1 MAATNTDT
9 SWRFKETKK
18 SGLMGTGGIGFTI
31 GSSKST
37 HDLREQG
44 TTQSGSFSTVGSTGG
59 DVSITAGKQAHIGG
73 ADIIAQKDISL
84 TGDSV
89 VIEPGHDKRTR
100 DEKYEQKSSGL
111 TVALSG
117 TAGSA
122 LNSAVT
128 TAQSAKQSSDS
139 RLAALK
145 GTQAALSGVQAGQA
159 VALDQAR
166 GTSDSGNT
174 NTVGISASLGSQS
187 SKSSSHMQSETTTG
201 STLNAGSN
209 VTLRAT
215 GSDITVAGSQ
225 IKAGQDVTLDA
236 ARDVNLLASQDT
248 QQTSGKN
255 SSSGGSIGVGLGVG
269 SGGAGLSISAN
280 ANSSKGHEKGNG
292 VWQNE
297 TTVDAGN
304 QLTINSGRDTTLAG
318 AQVSGETVVADIGR
332 NLTITSLQDSDH
344 YDSRQHSVSGGVG
357 YTFGAGGF
365 SGSISASRDKM
376 SSDYDSVQEQS
387 GIFAGKGG
395 FDVTVGNHTQLDGG
409 VIASTAEAG
418 RNRLDTG
425 TLGFSDIHNRAE
437 FETEHQGAGISS
449 GGSIGSQFAG
459 NMANGLL
466 AGGGNSGDAEGTTR
480 AAVSEGTLT
489 VRDTANQQQHVA
501 DLSRDAAENNALS
514 VAQNQDRIKELSQ
527 CQDNSGCKA
536 DVTEKYKQLNAKQH
550 QSVVECKG
558 AQDCVNKA
566 NEAGGLQTAYANRL
580 GELGDKLHNTGS
592 LTTEEKQEWGYLQ
605 GVLPQLEADRNAAIH
620 NALMSGDSSEA
631 KQLAINSLAQT
642 IGTSAAGIAAGI
654 GKGGKGSS
662 LPTPTTTPA
671 ANGLNYQSN
680 PKHTPGQQGYSFN
693 AGTEPKNSIE
703 LFGASVASGKKRYS
717 IDSEGNVHQFTNTN
731 DGTWH
736 WSGSTGDK
744 TVPLKKSD
752 IPNSVKK
759 EFGLPGKWR

>member
-1 MAATNTDT
+1 VGNNVDIVAATNTDT

-73 ADIIAQKDISL
+73 ADIIARKDISL

-117 TAGSA
+117 RAGSA

-128 TAQSAKQSSDS
+128 TARDARGESDD
-139 RLAALK
+139 RLTALK
-145 GTQAALSGVQAGQA
+145 ATQAALSGVQAGQGMDMA
-159 VALDQAR
+159 QIKGEPNNGFGVNL
-166 GTSDSGNT
+166 
-174 NTVGISASLGSQS
+174 SLSSQK
-187 SKSSSHMQSETTTG
+187 SKSEQHMQSETTAG

-269 SGGAGLSISAN
+269 SGGAGFSISAN

-304 QLTINSGRDTTLAG
+304 QLMINSGRDTTLAG

-409 VIASTAEAG
+409 GEQEPPRHRHA
-418 RNRLDTG
+418 
-425 TLGFSDIHNRAE
+425 
-437 FETEHQGAGISS
+437 
-449 GGSIGSQFAG
+449 
-459 NMANGLL
+459 
-466 AGGGNSGDAEGTTR
+466 
-480 AAVSEGTLT
+480 
-489 VRDTANQQQHVA
+489 
-501 DLSRDAAENNALS
+501 
-514 VAQNQDRIKELSQ
+514 
-527 CQDNSGCKA
+527 
-536 DVTEKYKQLNAKQH
+536 
-550 QSVVECKG
+550 
-558 AQDCVNKA
+558 
-566 NEAGGLQTAYANRL
+566 GLQRY
-580 GELGDKLHNTGS
+580 
-592 LTTEEKQEWGYLQ
+592 
-605 GVLPQLEADRNAAIH
+605 PQ
-620 NALMSGDSSEA
+620 
-631 KQLAINSLAQT
+631 
-642 IGTSAAGIAAGI
+642 
-654 GKGGKGSS
+654 
-662 LPTPTTTPA
+662 
-671 ANGLNYQSN
+671 
-680 PKHTPGQQGYSFN
+680 PGR
-693 AGTEPKNSIE
+693 
-703 LFGASVASGKKRYS
+703 V
-717 IDSEGNVHQFTNTN
+717 
-731 DGTWH
+731 
-736 WSGSTGDK
+736 
-744 TVPLKKSD
+744 
-752 IPNSVKK
+752 
-759 EFGLPGKWR
+759 